1 MVEIT
6 DMLCHLLLL
15 GRQEALLFCPGVVA
29 QQA

>member
-15 GRQEALLFCPGVVA
+15 GQEALLFCTGIVG
-29 QQA
+29 QQAW

>member
-15 GRQEALLFCPGVVA
+15 GREALLSCPGEVA
-29 QQA
+29 QQAW